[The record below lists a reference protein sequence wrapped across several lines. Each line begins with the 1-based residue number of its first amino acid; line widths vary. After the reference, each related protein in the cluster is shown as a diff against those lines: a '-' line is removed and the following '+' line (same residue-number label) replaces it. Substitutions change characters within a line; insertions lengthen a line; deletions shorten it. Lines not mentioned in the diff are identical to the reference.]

1 MNKWWYLAGG
11 VLLGVIVAP
20 KLRAII
26 PVKLPSIG

>member
-11 VLLGVIVAP
+11 ILVGVIVAP

-26 PVKLPSIG
+26 PIKLPSVG

>member
-11 VLLGVIVAP
+11 ILVGVIVAP

-26 PVKLPSIG
+26 QIKLPSVG